1 MAYKLVNKEWSPHL
15 DEYTHEYIVDTE
27 TDIASLPECAVGSSA
42 LVVASATVY
51 MVNASGEWAVFG
63 G

>member
-1 MAYKLVNKEWSPHL
+1 MAYKLVNKEWSPFL

-27 TDIASLPECAVGSSA
+27 SDIATLPDCAVGSSA

-51 MVNASGEWAVFG
+51 MVNASGEWVVFG

>member
-27 TDIASLPECAVGSSA
+27 SDIASLPKCAVGSSA
-42 LVVASATVY
+42 LVVETAAVY
-51 MVNASGEWAVFG
+51 MVNASGDWVPFG

>member
-1 MAYKLVNKEWSPHL
+1 MAIKLVNEAWCACQDDYQK
-15 DEYTHEYIVDTE
+15 DFICDT
-27 TDIASLPECAVGSSA
+27 DADFANLPKCATGSSA
-42 LVVASATVY
+42 ISVASGTIK

>member
-1 MAYKLVNKEWSPHL
+1 MAIKKINREWCPHL
-15 DEYTHEYIVDTE
+15 GDYQKDFIVDTE
-27 TDIASLPECAVGSSA
+27 ADVANLPECCTGSSA
-42 LVVASATVY
+42 LVVESGAVY